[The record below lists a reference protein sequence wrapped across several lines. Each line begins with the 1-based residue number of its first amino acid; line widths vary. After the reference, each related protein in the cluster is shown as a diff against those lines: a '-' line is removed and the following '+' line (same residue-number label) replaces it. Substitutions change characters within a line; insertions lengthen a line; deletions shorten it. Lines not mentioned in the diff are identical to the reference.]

1 MRSVVEEIRKTIG
14 GKPAE
19 QGGVLGGSRKDGV
32 VRHFY
37 FDETAARTGTTYSP
51 DNITINKLLRDEW
64 NPTEINLL
72 GFVHSHRGLRQ
83 PSRGDLDYARKI
95 LAAIPELK
103 RLYLPIVITEPDSG
117 CIELIAFVAVRER
130 EDVRLEELELAVI
143 DGEESK
149 PKENLSE
156 TFRRVRS
163 AYDLDWLA
171 HSRVIYVGAG
181 GAASFIE
188 DMARGGLGDH
198 VLIDP
203 DVVSE
208 SNIATQ
214 QVYRKDIGR
223 PKVDCIAERIRDINP
238 NANVVRIQRSLD
250 DIEDAEFKELVLKP
264 LAHEPPQATLLCGFT
279 DNFEAQ
285 ARVNRLALHFGI
297 PSLCAQVYLEGR
309 GAEITFA
316 YPGVTPACHR
326 CVLSSRYNAHLEDGY
341 RNTVTSDGTPIFAT
355 TRLNALKGFIA
366 MAILHHGTG
375 HPRWGKLLE
384 RIGNRNLILVRMDPD
399 ISSSLGLSF
408 FEKVLASAAK
418 ERLIFD
424 ETIWLP
430 EKPDCPENGYAYC
443 PDCGGTGDLR
453 NAIGTFDTKKMRT
466 SGGKRCGNS

>member
-1 MRSVVEEIRKTIG
+1 WRMDSDMETKILEFLRQIPFGFRLRKQLSTTHNRPRLQITRSVMEEIRKTIG

-37 FDETAARTGTTYSP
+37 FDEGAARTGITYSP
-51 DNITINKLLRDEW
+51 NVTTINKLLIEEG
-64 NPTEINLL
+64 NPMEINLL
-72 GFVHSHRGLRQ
+72 GFVHSHPGLRQ
-83 PSRGDLDYARKI
+83 PSKGDLEYARKI
-95 LAAIPELK
+95 LAAIPELR
-103 RLYLPIVITEPDSG
+103 RLYLPIVITESDSG
-117 CIELIAFVAVRER
+117 CYELIAFAAVREK

-143 DGEESK
+143 DSEENK
-149 PKENLSE
+149 PKENLPE
-156 TFRRVRS
+156 TFRRVRG
-163 AYDLDWLA
+163 AYDLDRLA

-188 DMARGGLGDH
+188 DVARTGLGEH
-198 VLIDP
+198 VLIDS

-238 NANVVRIQRSLD
+238 NANVVRIRRSLD
-250 DIEDAEFKELVLKP
+250 DIEDAEFKELALKP
-264 LAHEPPQATLLCGFT
+264 LTHERPQATLLCGFT

-285 ARVNRLALHFGI
+285 ARVNRLSLHFGI

-309 GAEITFA
+309 GAEITFT

-341 RNTVTSDGTPIFAT
+341 KNTVTSDGTPIFAT

-366 MAILHHGTG
+366 MAMLHH
-375 HPRWGKLLE
+375 
-384 RIGNRNLILVRMDPD
+384 
-399 ISSSLGLSF
+399 
-408 FEKVLASAAK
+408 
-418 ERLIFD
+418 
-424 ETIWLP
+424 
-430 EKPDCPENGYAYC
+430 
-443 PDCGGTGDLR
+443 
-453 NAIGTFDTKKMRT
+453 
-466 SGGKRCGNS
+466 